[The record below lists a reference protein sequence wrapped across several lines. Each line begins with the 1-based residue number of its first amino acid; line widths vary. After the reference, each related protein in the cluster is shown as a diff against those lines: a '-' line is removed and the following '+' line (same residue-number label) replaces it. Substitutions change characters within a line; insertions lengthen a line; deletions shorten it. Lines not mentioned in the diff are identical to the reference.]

1 MCRFGLL
8 LWWWAGWS
16 SGGLVVAAR
25 VDDQVAEERPE
36 NARAAAAHGAWL
48 AKQEIHLLST
58 GA

>member
-36 NARAAAAHGAWL
+36 NAR
-48 AKQEIHLLST
+48 SRT
-58 GA
+58 GSPIRATLEA